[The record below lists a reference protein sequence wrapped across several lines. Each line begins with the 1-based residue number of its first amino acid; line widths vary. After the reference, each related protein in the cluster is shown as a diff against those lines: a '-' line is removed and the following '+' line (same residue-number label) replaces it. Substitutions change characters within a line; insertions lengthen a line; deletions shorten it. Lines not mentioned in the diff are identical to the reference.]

1 MESPMLPLTEKFV
14 QNPTVMRAAVEQVE
28 IPYGQLWS
36 PNDLEVS
43 GRQLS
48 RDLVWA
54 AKVLKVENMRKF
66 IWREVMAI

>member
-1 MESPMLPLTEKFV
+1 MLPLTEKLV

-28 IPYGQLWS
+28 IPYGQLWL
-36 PNDLEVS
+36 PDDLEVS

-54 AKVLKVENMRKF
+54 ANVENMRKF
-66 IWREVMAI
+66 IRREVMAI